1 MARTGRS
8 IRCSRCDAAIELHT
22 TALSAP
28 CTSCGHAEPVPPAL
42 VEELRRYEQ
51 QYAASLQGANAS
63 LNQAQSM
70 ENLAGQMP
78 ASNTMLK
85 MVGGMMTV
93 MLLLGGGVQFM
104 LMNPSLSGEMKRNA
118 MMLFPVVAIG
128 LWLGVPL
135 FFMIRRARTKAAR
148 VSAPAVHVSCPS
160 CGANNQ
166 LMAGDT
172 AAACA
177 YCSARLVPSP
187 TVMMQVLEA
196 GDIAQRRAGMAQLI
210 AQRSMT
216 LSSRNASV
224 NPVKMV
230 AGSWGL
236 VAVLGLGT
244 FAVSAALE
252 GDHHTMAIL
261 SLVIAAMALPVLL
274 FLLWRLQRRERWSA
288 PLFDLEQ
295 QFGGRYSTKL
305 NDQVGWL
312 NTYWP
317 ETYSDFWI
325 VGVGLRFGTLATEV
339 AGYPV
344 LLDVHPE
351 KPYGGARHASEFLPR
366 LNILVAAAIPL
377 QAQSLSR
384 LPAGAQVHLDMI
396 RRMGFRISLS
406 TSGVLVTA
414 KPEVLGSFAK
424 KPEALHSLAQTFQSL
439 TNLAAYLG
447 PPAQP
452 IR

>member
-8 IRCSRCDAAIELHT
+8 IRCSRCNAAIELHT

-28 CTSCGHAEPVPPAL
+28 CSSCGHLEPVPPAL
-42 VEELRRYEQ
+42 VEELRHYEW
-51 QYAASLQGANAS
+51 QYAASLEGANAS

-70 ENLAGQMP
+70 ENIAGQMP

-85 MVGGMMTV
+85 RFGGMMV
-93 MLLLGGGVQFM
+93 VILLLGGGVQFM
-104 LMNPSLSGEMKRNA
+104 LMNPSFSSEMKRSA
-118 MMLFPVVAIG
+118 MMLFPLVAIG

-135 FFMIRRARTKAAR
+135 FFMLRRSRTKAAR
-148 VSAPAVHVSCPS
+148 VSAAAIHVSCPS

-166 LMAGDT
+166 LMAGNT

-196 GDIAQRRAGMAQLI
+196 GDIAQRRAGMARLI
-210 AQRSMT
+210 AQRALT

-224 NPVKMV
+224 NPIKVV
-230 AGSWGL
+230 AGSWGT
-236 VAVLGLGT
+236 VAILGLGS
-244 FAVSAALE
+244 FMVSAGVE
-252 GDHHTMAIL
+252 GDYHTMAVL

-288 PLFDLEQ
+288 PLLDLEQ
-295 QFGGRYSTKL
+295 QFAGRYSTKL
-305 NDQVGWL
+305 NDQVEWL
-312 NTYWP
+312 NAYWP
-317 ETYSDFWI
+317 ETYSDYWI
-325 VGVGLRFGTLATEV
+325 VGVGLRFGTLAAKV
-339 AGYPV
+339 AGYAM

-351 KPYGGARHASEFLPR
+351 KPYGSAHYARDFLPR

-384 LPAGAQVHLDMI
+384 LPADAQVHVDVI
-396 RRMGFRISLS
+396 RRMGFQIRLS
-406 TSGVLVTA
+406 TSGILATA
-414 KPEVLGSFAK
+414 KPEVLGLFKK
-424 KPEALHSLAQTFQSL
+424 KPDALHSLAQTFQSL
-439 TNLAAYLG
+439 ARLAAHLG
-447 PPAQP
+447 PPAP
-452 IR
+452 PMR